1 MYFSRPRLFLFR
13 LSVSSFIFSLTF
25 LPSGLAMESLLP
37 GGPTL
42 CSSTWWPPLHVSSSR
57 PSTPVHNNNNKKI
70 QIIIQKIPKL
80 NSPQNKRII
89 IHPPRPDNATI
100 FSSEISSNS
109 KRRQHCSDICI
120 SQIAR
125 VLRCFTCCLS
135 ATFKRKKGGRNQPS
149 VNGMSEKLEEINYGE
164 YRRLNDFPFNVAGQ
178 LSQQTK

>member
-13 LSVSSFIFSLTF
+13 LPVSSFIFSLTF

-89 IHPPRPDNATI
+89 IHPPRLDNATI

-109 KRRQHCSDICI
+109 KKRQHCSDICI

-135 ATFKRKKGGRNQPS
+135 ATFKGKKRGAEPAEREWNVRKIGRNQLWRIS
-149 VNGMSEKLEEINYGE
+149 TS
-164 YRRLNDFPFNVAGQ
+164 
-178 LSQQTK
+178 

>member
-13 LSVSSFIFSLTF
+13 LPVSSFIFSLTF

-57 PSTPVHNNNNKKI
+57 PSTPVHNNNNNNKKI

-109 KRRQHCSDICI
+109 KRRQHCS
-120 SQIAR
+120 
-125 VLRCFTCCLS
+125 CCLS
-135 ATFKRKKGGRNQPS
+135 ATFKGKKRGAEPAEREWNVRKIGRNQLWRIS
-149 VNGMSEKLEEINYGE
+149 TS
-164 YRRLNDFPFNVAGQ
+164 
-178 LSQQTK
+178 